1 MLITFVV
8 ALVALQGA
16 PQDAPQETA
25 VQVVEKALAHYAEA
39 RTIAGTVVLKQS
51 AKGITVKSETQLI
64 FEKPSKISLRQT
76 YNGFEPTDGNGHVR
90 PTAIH
95 KALISDGK
103 TFSFDLPE
111 GVRGKGRSIERVTQ
125 NGHSQTIQELYET
138 ERLSLVDKNPMLDMA
153 IGRPQ
158 DLRRLLNQWA
168 SMKLHGKVKVGEQDV
183 TAVTGSFREDVGA
196 AVSGNFEAYFSKNYD
211 LVRYV
216 LKQRFTLPD
225 HPDEIIDVLSIW
237 DSSLKVNA
245 PVDASAFVV
254 SN

>member
-1 MLITFVV
+1 MLITFVA

-39 RTIAGTVVLKQS
+39 RTIAGTVALKQQ
-51 AKGITVKSETQLI
+51 ARGVIVKSETLLQ
-64 FEKPSKISLRQT
+64 FDKPSKIVLRQV
-76 YNGFEPTDGNGHVR
+76 YNGFEPIPDTNNVR
-90 PTAIH
+90 PSVIRR
-95 KALISDGK
+95 ALISDGK
-103 TFSFDLPE
+103 TFSFDLPD
-111 GVRGKGRSIERVTQ
+111 GVRGKGRSIERVSQ
-125 NGHSQTIQELYET
+125 NGHSQTIQDLYET

-153 IGRPQ
+153 IGRSQ
-158 DLRRLLNQWA
+158 DLRRLLDQWA

-196 AVSGNFEAYFSKNYD
+196 AVSGTFEAYFSKDYD

-216 LKQRFTLPD
+216 LKQRFTVPNQ
-225 HPDEIIDVLSIW
+225 PEQIVEVLSIW